1 MDNVYEM
8 MLINRAS
15 LDEKEEK
22 NLAVKVGEIIGDY
35 GRLKKTT
42 SLGRKQLAYRIKK
55 ETSGNYWLFDM
66 ELKSTGVADLTAKL
80 AREENILRYLI
91 LRKEE
96 KPVSKE
102 KEEIKV
108 PGKIAET
115 DKKLKKVKKSK

>member
-22 NLAVKVGEIIGDY
+22 NLAVKVGEIIGGH

-80 AREENILRYLI
+80 SREENILRYLI

-108 PGKIAET
+108 PDKIAKT
-115 DKKLKKVKKSK
+115 VKSGKKVKKSK

>member
-15 LDEKEEK
+15 LDEKEEQ
-22 NLAVKVGEIIGDY
+22 NLVVKVGEIIGDH

-66 ELKSTGVADLTAKL
+66 ELKSRGVADLAAKL
-80 AREENILRYLI
+80 SREENILRYLI

-102 KEEIKV
+102 KEEKKV
-108 PGKIAET
+108 PSNITET
-115 DKKLKKVKKSK
+115 KKREKKVKKIK